1 MNDICKITV
10 LILFLLSL
18 SFGQTKKEK
27 EIIKFLNARYNASLD
42 SVGNYLDQNF
52 IYYHNPYVGMGI
64 SSELIEGNLTVTS
77 VSPFIKSN
85 KTIKIND
92 AILEINNL
100 KTNITSNS
108 GSIEKIILGA
118 QGDSLNLKLSRNG
131 NIFNCKVFLT
141 RQQLKQK
148 AESFLIDIKTY
159 GDRWYDYD
167 LEIIDIFSKKNKVV
181 VYYKWEG
188 SLEKNSFIYS
198 FNAMEII
205 KTSANGKNVKE
216 INSVWTEKQF
226 LDQFK

>member
-1 MNDICKITV
+1 MNDICKITA

-52 IYYHNPYVGMGI
+52 IYYHTPYVGMGI

-181 VYYKWEG
+181 VYYRWEG

>member
-1 MNDICKITV
+1 MNDICKITT

-167 LEIIDIFSKKNKVV
+167 LEIIDIFSNKNKVV
-181 VYYKWEG
+181 VHYKWEG
-188 SLEKNSFIYS
+188 SLEKNGSIYS

-205 KTSANGKNVKE
+205 KTSASGKNVKE
-216 INSVWTEKQF
+216 ISSVWAEKQF

>member
-1 MNDICKITV
+1 MNDICKITA

-108 GSIEKIILGA
+108 ESIEKIILGA

-188 SLEKNSFIYS
+188 SLEKNGFIYS

>member
-1 MNDICKITV
+1 MNDICKITAFI
-10 LILFLLSL
+10 LILFSL

-188 SLEKNSFIYS
+188 SLEKNGFIYS

>member
-181 VYYKWEG
+181 VYYRWEG

>member
-1 MNDICKITV
+1 MNDICKITA

-52 IYYHNPYVGMGI
+52 IYYHTPYVGMGI
-64 SSELIEGNLTVTS
+64 SSELIEDKLTVTS

-85 KTIKIND
+85 KPIKISD
-92 AILEINNL
+92 VILEINNL
-100 KTNITSNS
+100 KTGITKNS
-108 GSIEKIILGA
+108 QSIKKIILGA

-131 NIFNCKVFLT
+131 NVFNCKVFFT

-167 LEIIDIFSKKNKVV
+167 IDIIDIFSKKNKVV
-181 VYYKWEG
+181 VHYKWEG
-188 SLEKNSFIYS
+188 SLEENGSIYS

-205 KTSANGKNVKE
+205 KTSASGKNVKE
-216 INSVWTEKQF
+216 ISSVWAEKQF